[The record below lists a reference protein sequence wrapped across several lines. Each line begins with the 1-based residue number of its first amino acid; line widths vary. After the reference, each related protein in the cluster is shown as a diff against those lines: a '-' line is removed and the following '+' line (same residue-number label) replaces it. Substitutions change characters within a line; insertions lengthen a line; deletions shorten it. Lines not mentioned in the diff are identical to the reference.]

1 MDFLIFKAPMLMV
14 QASLDGIL
22 LGILF
27 ALIAINANK
36 IPRRIPSNE
45 AWTINIGALKIR
57 KSIKFVKLIKE
68 KPLEN

>member
-27 ALIAINANK
+27 ALIAISANK
-36 IPRRIPSNE
+36 IPRRIPSSD

-57 KSIKFVKLIKE
+57 KSIKILKLIKE

>member
-27 ALIAINANK
+27 ANK
-36 IPRRIPSNE
+36 IPKRIPSND

-57 KSIKFVKLIKE
+57 KSIKF
-68 KPLEN
+68 